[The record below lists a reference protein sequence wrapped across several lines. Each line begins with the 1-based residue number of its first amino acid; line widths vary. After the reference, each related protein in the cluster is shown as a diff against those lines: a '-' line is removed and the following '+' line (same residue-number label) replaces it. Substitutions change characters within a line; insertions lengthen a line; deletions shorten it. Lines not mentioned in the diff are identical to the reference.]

1 MITASTK
8 IRERMEKVRA
18 LMDSPNPGEAAA
30 AREKYAE
37 LQAKYASFRPE
48 DGVFNSD
55 SFAQTGEA
63 IARAAALRQ
72 QHEEWIASL
81 ASQAVD
87 DLLAKGYVV
96 LTLGDG
102 WYIAPSDDV
111 GRVLH
116 RGDDPLEL
124 VSYAATIPP
133 AAEYPA

>member
-1 MITASTK
+1 MITASAK
-8 IRERMEKVRA
+8 IHERMEKVRA

-37 LQAKYASFRPE
+37 LQAKYALSRP
-48 DGVFNSD
+48 DAGMFNSD
-55 SFAQTGEA
+55 ALAKARDRA
-63 IARAAALRQ
+63 IAMQLQ
-72 QHEEWIASL
+72 QQEWIASL
-81 ASQAVD
+81 ATQAVD

-102 WYIAPSDDV
+102 WYIAPTDDV

-133 AAEYPA
+133 AAEYPV